1 MFAPFDWL
9 DFPLPVGHLQTVSCL
24 AGCICCRDM
33 EDRGSRFLE
42 AHCLQ
47 PHVAVDDW
55 EVEYLPPGGL
65 CSRMQ
70 RYTYLSSS
78 GFVAHFPA
86 EHARSIC
93 SYMECMMFSNGYTS
107 LLHITMY
114 IDSTMLGCIHVSVF
128 ASKCPARDATPQCPF
143 DQFDDVGVLSISEVD
158 LGILQCTF
166 HVVRRDLLLR
176 KVVRQVGKHPAD
188 VERTRLV
195 CVPDVYHLHHPVAYS
210 RRRVRATW
218 FLLRHVV
225 QPLSILVLPLW
236 IGYVGCLTARE
247 S

>member
-1 MFAPFDWL
+1 MFPHAAMHVSLVVWIRITFSGRTCTL
-9 DFPLPVGHLQTVSCL
+9 DL
-24 AGCICCRDM
+24 
-33 EDRGSRFLE
+33 FL
-42 AHCLQ
+42 HGVYGVFKWM
-47 PHVAVDDW
+47 H
-55 EVEYLPPGGL
+55 
-65 CSRMQ
+65 S
-70 RYTYLSSS
+70 
-78 GFVAHFPA
+78 
-86 EHARSIC
+86 
-93 SYMECMMFSNGYTS
+93 S

-114 IDSTMLGCIHVSVF
+114 IDSTMLGCIHVSVL

-143 DQFDDVGVLSISEVD
+143 DQFDDVGVLGIGEVD

-195 CVPDVYHLHHPVAYS
+195 CVPDVYHLHHPIACS